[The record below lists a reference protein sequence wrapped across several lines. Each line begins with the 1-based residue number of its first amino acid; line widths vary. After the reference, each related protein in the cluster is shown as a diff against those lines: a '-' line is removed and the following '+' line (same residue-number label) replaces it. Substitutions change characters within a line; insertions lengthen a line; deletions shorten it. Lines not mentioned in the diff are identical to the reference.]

1 MRISWVLHHLAWA
14 LLHTRTAALSVDIG
28 LRPLSAGTAANLRGA
43 VVAGVAREARALAAT
58 LGASRGAVHVA
69 DGLLGGDI
77 CRQLRAEAEACRAGG
92 LLSVAASSGDVRS
105 TSVAAS
111 EAPALELYARTIASE
126 LGKLRGLPENGTH
139 KLAVVEQSGRG
150 YARHIDNTRDGADRR
165 VLTAIYYL
173 NPDYERRDGGR
184 LRAFGDDGD
193 TASTHAPAGDRLVVF
208 RSDALVHDVAP
219 TTFPAGHAPDAR
231 HRWALTVWLPAAD
244 GFGAAPADAAV
255 EARHFGAG
263 ARGRHAAAAAAGD
276 ADAQYELGEASFHGR
291 GGSASWHALANAWY
305 LKAARQGHAKA
316 CYNLGCASAAGDGV
330 ERDVEAGQRWFHA
343 AAHAGHP
350 QAAYGLGRA
359 ARDRG
364 DAEAAAAW
372 FEDAAVQGF
381 APAQCTH
388 AAASDDRAE
397 ALKYFR
403 LAARQGHAGAYGPL
417 AALLD
422 SEGGS

>member
-1 MRISWVLHHLAWA
+1 M
-14 LLHTRTAALSVDIG
+14 LLQTRTAALSVDIG
-28 LRPLSAGTAANLRGA
+28 LRPLSAGAAANLRGA
-43 VVAGVAREARALAAT
+43 VVAGVAREARALTAT

-77 CRQLRAEAEACRAGG
+77 CRRLRAEAEACRAGG

-111 EAPALELYARTIASE
+111 EAPALALYARTIASE

-150 YARHIDNTRDGADRR
+150 YVRHIDNTRDGADRR

-184 LRAFGDDGD
+184 LRVFGDDGD
-193 TASTHAPAGDRLVVF
+193 AASTHAPAGDRLVVF
-208 RSDALVHDVAP
+208 RSDALVHDVSP

-231 HRWALTVWLPAAD
+231 HRWALTVWLAAAD

-263 ARGRHAAAAAAGD
+263 ARDRHAAPAAAGD
-276 ADAQYELGEASFHGR
+276 ANAQYELGEASFHGR
-291 GGSASWHALANAWY
+291 GGRDEKPLANAWY
-305 LKAARQGHAKA
+305 RKAALQGHAKA
-316 CYNLGCASAAGDGV
+316 AYNLGCASAAGDGV
-330 ERDVEAGQRWFHA
+330 DVEEGERWYRVA
-343 AAHAGHP
+343 ADAGHP

-359 ARDRG
+359 ARDHG

-372 FEDAAVQGF
+372 FEGAAVQGF
-381 APAQCTH
+381 APAQCAH
-388 AAASDDRAE
+388 AAASDDQAE

-422 SEGGS
+422 SEGDSSRGGDSTS